1 MIRVSHVSLPAGL
14 NALARRG
21 PADELTVYVSDA
33 LPPDRQRAAVRI
45 ALRASR
51 RAGWRAL
58 LPAPSVALLLASGM
72 TWLRRAA
79 SALRAHSVA
88 WGTASAVLAAAST
101 AVYFAAAPHQHGSV
115 GLALPPAP
123 AVSRSPVAIPSQPG
137 HTSPRPA
144 VGEDVGGRAAGSAEA
159 AGHRGRKADVRRQHQ
174 RRVDRRRPPR
184 YQASRH
190 PQCQAQHPRSAA
202 ATASRCSA
210 SGRACAWRFSTAP
223 AVRHMPAAACWIRSQ
238 AATGTVGG
246 QARRWA
252 CSSVPSSPCR
262 QVRASAMRPRTTS
275 GGSPGVLAICR
286 SVGSSYSKWLCS
298 ADLALGS
305 PPAKILR
312 HEPGVQP
319 RRFSTTPR
327 VLGETRWPFSSFPS
341 VLSVTPVA
349 SAKARR
355 SRMRSSTRRATT

>member
-1 MIRVSHVSLPAGL
+1 MIRVSHVSLQAGL

-115 GLALPPAP
+115 GLAPPPAP
-123 AVSRSPVAIPSQPG
+123 AVSRSPAAIPSQPG

-159 AGHRGRKADVRRQHQ
+159 AGHRGRTADVRAKTSAEWTVVARPDTKRLAIPGAKPSTHGQRPRLHQ
-174 RRVDRRRPPR
+174 GAWHPDVPARGALVPRPP
-184 YQASRH
+184 S
-190 PQCQAQHPRSAA
+190 
-202 ATASRCSA
+202 
-210 SGRACAWRFSTAP
+210 
-223 AVRHMPAAACWIRSQ
+223 
-238 AATGTVGG
+238 
-246 QARRWA
+246 
-252 CSSVPSSPCR
+252 
-262 QVRASAMRPRTTS
+262 
-275 GGSPGVLAICR
+275 AICR
-286 SVGSSYSKWLCS
+286 PLLVGF
-298 ADLALGS
+298 AARP
-305 PPAKILR
+305 PPARSAIRLAAVPVRQYLR
-312 HEPGVQP
+312 RPAARSG
-319 RRFSTTPR
+319 R
-327 VLGETRWPFSSFPS
+327 VR
-341 VLSVTPVA
+341 
-349 SAKARR
+349 
-355 SRMRSSTRRATT
+355 